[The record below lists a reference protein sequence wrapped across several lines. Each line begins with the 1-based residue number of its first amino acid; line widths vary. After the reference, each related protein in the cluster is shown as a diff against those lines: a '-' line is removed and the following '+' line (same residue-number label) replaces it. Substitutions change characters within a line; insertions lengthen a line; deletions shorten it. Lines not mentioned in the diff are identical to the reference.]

1 MIDVLDLGATLYIPG
16 TKSDFSTFL
25 EKNKHIKSIIID
37 TEDSIHAIDIPMAER
52 NIESELKRLSKLK
65 YKKPFI
71 FLRIKDNMHFKKIKN
86 HPIAQLIDGYVLP
99 KYNYITA
106 PKYNKYIN
114 ADDVIMPIIENE
126 LFDTGKLDSC
136 FDYIDQIKNS
146 TLCVRVGITD
156 IFNLFSLRRPKEST
170 IYTHPIGARVITDL
184 LVRANS
190 LNLRL
195 SGPVFE
201 SYSAKSKSILIEEV
215 KAEVTMGIYTKST
228 IHPDQIKHIEQQY
241 KVCKLDFES
250 AKMLISKSSSVFGH
264 KLVMQEIATHLKW
277 AQSIIKRADCYGTI

>member
-16 TKSDFSTFL
+16 TKPDFSSL
-25 EKNKHIKSIIID
+25 EKNKHIRSIIID
-37 TEDSIHAIDIPMAER
+37 TEDSIHAIDIPMAEK
-52 NIESELKRLSKLK
+52 NIETELKKLSKLK

-71 FLRIKDNMHFKKIKN
+71 FLRVKDNMHFKKIKN
-86 HPIAQLIDGYVLP
+86 HAIAQLIDGYVLP
-99 KYNYITA
+99 KYNYLTA
-106 PKYNKYIN
+106 PKYNKHIHQ
-114 ADDVIMPIIENE
+114 DDVIMPIIENE
-126 LFDTGKLDSC
+126 LFDTGKLDSI
-136 FDYIDQIKNS
+136 FSYIDQIKDS

-170 IYTHPIGARVITDL
+170 IYSHPIGARVITDL
-184 LVRANS
+184 LIRANS

-201 SYSAKSKSILIEEV
+201 SYSTKSKAVLIEEV

-241 KVCKLDFES
+241 RVNKIDFES
-250 AKMLISKSSSVFGH
+250 AKMLISKSTSVFGH

-277 AQSIIKRADCYGTI
+277 AQSIIKRADSYGTV

>member
-16 TKSDFSTFL
+16 TKPDFSSFL
-25 EKNKHIKSIIID
+25 EKNKHIRSIIID
-37 TEDSIHAIDIPMAER
+37 TEDSIHAIDIPMAEK
-52 NIESELKRLSKLK
+52 NIETELKKLSKLK

-71 FLRIKDNMHFKKIKN
+71 FLRVKDNMHFKKIKN
-86 HPIAQLIDGYVLP
+86 HAIAQLIDGYVLP
-99 KYNYITA
+99 KYNYLTA
-106 PKYNKYIN
+106 PNYNKHIHQ
-114 ADDVIMPIIENE
+114 DDVIMPIIENE
-126 LFDTGKLDSC
+126 LFDTGKLDSI
-136 FDYIDQIKNS
+136 FSYIDQIKDS

-170 IYTHPIGARVITDL
+170 IYSHPIGARVITDL
-184 LVRANS
+184 LIRANS

-201 SYSAKSKSILIEEV
+201 SYSTKSKAVLIEEV

-241 KVCKLDFES
+241 RVNKIDLES
-250 AKMLISKSSSVFGH
+250 AKMLISKSTSVFGH

-277 AQSIIKRADCYGTI
+277 AQSIIKRADSYGTV

>member
-1 MIDVLDLGATLYIPG
+1 
-16 TKSDFSTFL
+16 
-25 EKNKHIKSIIID
+25 
-37 TEDSIHAIDIPMAER
+37 MAER
-52 NIESELKRLSKLK
+52 NIETELKRLSKLK

-126 LFDTGKLDSC
+126 LFDTSKLDSC
-136 FDYIDQIKNS
+136 FSYIDQIKNS

-201 SYSAKSKSILIEEV
+201 SYSTKSKSILVEEV

-228 IHPDQIKHIEQQY
+228 IHPDQIKHIEEQY
-241 KVCKLDFES
+241 KVCQLDFES

-277 AQSIIKRADCYGTI
+277 AQSIIKRADSYGTI